1 MSTIEIQQ
9 RVRKPFIK
17 LDFDEEKHV
26 YFVDNKPLK
35 KSVSGVIKSFYT
47 PYPAKLE
54 AKRIAESANRG
65 GVLNKYTGMTVEEI
79 LSLWK
84 EINEEST
91 TRGSRVHLFGENYP
105 FNKSLVPQ
113 CPQEEAIVKFW
124 ASVPEHLI
132 VAALELRMYHFTKL
146 FGGTADI
153 LFFDTKTQT
162 YVIAD
167 YKTNADLFK
176 NYGGKKMLAPFDN
189 LLDYPFSHYEIQLSL
204 YQILLEQI
212 GVKVSRRIIVY
223 LDRQGDFTL
232 YDTKDYTGILK
243 NYLQNN

>member
-1 MSTIEIQQ
+1 MSTIKIQQ

-17 LDFDEEKHV
+17 LDFDEDKHT

-35 KSVSGVIKSFYT
+35 TSVSGVIKSFYT
-47 PYPAKLE
+47 PYPAKEE
-54 AKRIAESANRG
+54 ARRIAESSNRA
-65 GVLNKYTGMTVEEI
+65 GVQNKYTGMSTQDI
-79 LSLWK
+79 LKLWK
-84 EINEEST
+84 EINLEST

-105 FNKSLVPQ
+105 FNKSLIPQ
-113 CPQEEAIVKFW
+113 CSQEKAIVKFW
-124 ASVPEHLI
+124 SSVPEHFI

-162 YVIAD
+162 YIIAD

-176 NYGGKKMLAPFDN
+176 NYNQKKMLAPFDD
-189 LLDYPFSHYEIQLSL
+189 LLDCPFSHYEIQLSL

-212 GVKVSRRIIVY
+212 GVKVSRRVIIHLTMGEDFIMYDAQDLTLPLKQY
-223 LDRQGDFTL
+223 LET
-232 YDTKDYTGILK
+232 T
-243 NYLQNN
+243 

>member
-17 LDFDEEKHV
+17 LEFNEEKHV

-35 KSVSGVIKSFYT
+35 TSVSGVIKSFYT
-47 PYPAKLE
+47 PYPAKQE
-54 AKRIAESANRG
+54 AQRIAKSSNRG
-65 GVLNKYTGMTVEEI
+65 GVLNKYTGMTAEEI
-79 LSLWK
+79 LILWK

-105 FNKSLVPQ
+105 FNKSLAPQ

-124 ASVPEHLI
+124 ASVPEHFI
-132 VAALELRMYHFTKL
+132 VAALELRMYHFTKF

-176 NYGGKKMLAPFDN
+176 NYEGKRMLSPFEN
-189 LLDYPFSHYEIQLSL
+189 MLDHPFSHYEIQLSL

-212 GVKVSRRIIVY
+212 GVKVSRRIIVHLTMEKEFKMY
-223 LDRQGDFTL
+223 DAQDLTAPLRQFL
-232 YDTKDYTGILK
+232 
-243 NYLQNN
+243 NNN